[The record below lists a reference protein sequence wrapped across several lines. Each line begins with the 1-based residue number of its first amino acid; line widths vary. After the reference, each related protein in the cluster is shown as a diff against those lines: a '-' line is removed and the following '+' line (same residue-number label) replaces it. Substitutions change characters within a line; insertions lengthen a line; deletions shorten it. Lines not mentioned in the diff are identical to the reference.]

1 MSRSKLQG
9 FQIQDFTGQLDACA
23 SFRFKGVEISFT
35 SIGYSKGSCMN
46 EIVVYDDNGN
56 ALHLERG
63 TVEDAINWVIN
74 NIK

>member
-9 FQIQDFTGQLDACA
+9 FEITNFTGDVDACA
-23 SFRFKGVEISFT
+23 CFTFRGVDISCS
-35 SIGYSKGSCMN
+35 SIGYSKGSCLN
-46 EIVVYDDNGN
+46 EIVIYSKEGHE
-56 ALHLERG
+56 LHLERG